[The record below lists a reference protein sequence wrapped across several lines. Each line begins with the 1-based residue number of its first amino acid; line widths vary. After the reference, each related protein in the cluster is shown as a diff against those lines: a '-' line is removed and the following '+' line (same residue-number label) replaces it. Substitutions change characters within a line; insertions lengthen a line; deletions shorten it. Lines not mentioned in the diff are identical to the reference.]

1 MRRYFDTTDLLC
13 VDLKKYTLFKDL
25 TEAEVRDVEERIT
38 LTRLKK
44 GSVVYREGCNT
55 GGIYIVVSGILKIY
69 KTGFE
74 GKDQIIRFAKVG
86 DPIGYRSIIANEP
99 ACTSAEALTES
110 SVCYIP
116 GDIILTLFKKNNK
129 YAQTLLSIICHELG
143 EANKFILNLAQKTV
157 RERLAQVLL
166 TLLETF
172 EMDEEKRL
180 RIAMTR
186 EDLAN
191 MVGTATESVIRLLS
205 EFKADKV
212 IELQGRYIK
221 LVDIPQLMKIANVRV

>member
-1 MRRYFDTTDLLC
+1 MRRYFDATDLLC
-13 VDLKKYTLFKDL
+13 VDLKKYTIFKDL
-25 TEAEVRDVEERIT
+25 SEAEARDVEDRIT

-44 GSVVYREGCNT
+44 GSVVYREGCNI
-55 GGIYIVVSGILKIY
+55 GGIYIVISGILKIY
-69 KTGFE
+69 KTGVE

-86 DPIGYRSIIANEP
+86 DPIGYRSVVAGET

-110 SVCYIP
+110 SVCYVP
-116 GDIILTLFKKNNK
+116 ADIIQNLFKKNSK
-129 YAQTLLSIICHELG
+129 FAQTLLSIVCKELG
-143 EANKFILNLAQKTV
+143 DANKFILNLAQKTV

-205 EFKADKV
+205 EFKADKL

-221 LVDIPQLMKIANVRV
+221 LVDIPQLMKVAGIR

>member
-1 MRRYFDTTDLLC
+1 M
-13 VDLKKYTLFKDL
+13 
-25 TEAEVRDVEERIT
+25 
-38 LTRLKK
+38 
-44 GSVVYREGCNT
+44 
-55 GGIYIVVSGILKIY
+55 KIY
-69 KTGFE
+69 KTGVE

-86 DPIGYRSIIANEP
+86 DPIGYRSVVAGET

-110 SVCYIP
+110 SVCYVP
-116 GDIILTLFKKNNK
+116 ADIIQNLFKKNSK
-129 YAQTLLSIICHELG
+129 FAQTLLSIVCKELG
-143 EANKFILNLAQKTV
+143 DANKFILNLAQKTV

-205 EFKADKV
+205 EFKADKL

-221 LVDIPQLMKIANVRV
+221 LVDIPQLMKVAGIR

>member
-1 MRRYFDTTDLLC
+1 MRRYFDSTDLLC
-13 VDLKKYTLFKDL
+13 VDLKNYPIFKDL
-25 TEAEVRDVEERIT
+25 TESEIKDVEEKIT

-44 GSVVYREGCNT
+44 GSVVYREGCNI
-55 GGIYIVVSGILKIY
+55 GGIYIVISGILKIY
-69 KTGFE
+69 KTGIE
-74 GKDQIIRFAKVG
+74 GKDQIIHFAKVG
-86 DPIGYRSIIANEP
+86 DPIGYRSVVVGEP

-116 GDIILTLFKKNNK
+116 SDVILALFKRNNK
-129 YAQTLLSIICHELG
+129 YAQTLLCIACKELG

-166 TLLETF
+166 LLLETF

-205 EFKADKV
+205 EFKSDKA

-221 LVDIPQLMKIANVRV
+221 LVNVPLLMKIAGIR